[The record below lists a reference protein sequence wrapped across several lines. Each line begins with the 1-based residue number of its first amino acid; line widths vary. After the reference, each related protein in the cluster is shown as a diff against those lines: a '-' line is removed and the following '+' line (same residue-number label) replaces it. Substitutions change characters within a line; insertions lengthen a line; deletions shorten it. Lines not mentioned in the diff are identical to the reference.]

1 MLCTFDRYEQER
13 KLRLAFR
20 KPNLFYLNLAI
31 TVSSMTAA
39 VVFAVLLLTRYLGL
53 DAKIAFCWQLFL
65 SIA

>member
-1 MLCTFDRYEQER
+1 M
-13 KLRLAFR
+13 RLAFR
-20 KPNLFYLNLAI
+20 KPSLLDLNLAI
-31 TVSSMTAA
+31 TVASMTAA